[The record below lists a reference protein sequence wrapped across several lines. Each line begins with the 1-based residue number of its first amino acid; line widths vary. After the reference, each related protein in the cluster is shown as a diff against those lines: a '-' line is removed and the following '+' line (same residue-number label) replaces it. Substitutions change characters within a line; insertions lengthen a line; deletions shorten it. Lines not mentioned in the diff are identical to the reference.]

1 MGRLWQRERSKVGER
16 QQGLAQPLSLPYL
29 TSLSLPESTYL
40 PTPYAHLLYARFS
53 LCNRSEL
60 PETKVVVMET
70 SIIHQIDRTMFLRF
84 FFIFIS
90 AQHLATLPE
99 KHGSSFVR
107 GGGGGGGGGGGRAET
122 VPQVPS
128 PRQERRIPLFFS
140 FPPHTLHYS
149 AELIIALI
157 YKGKTEE
164 EEIDKKRCFCC
175 YLYEEEYAVVCRRQV
190 KAPNQGKIKSE
201 SRLKR

>member
-1 MGRLWQRERSKVGER
+1 MVRKRERERERERER
-16 QQGLAQPLSLPYL
+16 QQGLAQPLSHL
-29 TSLSLPESTYL
+29 TPLSLPESTYL

-60 PETKVVVMET
+60 PGTKVVVFDT
-70 SIIHQIDRTMFLRF
+70 SIVYHIDYIMFCGIYGIILCPASGNPARKARLFLR
-84 FFIFIS
+84 
-90 AQHLATLPE
+90 Q
-99 KHGSSFVR
+99 R
-107 GGGGGGGGGGGRAET
+107 RRRRRRRRRAET

-140 FPPHTLHYS
+140 FPPPHTLHYS

-175 YLYEEEYAVVCRRQV
+175 CLYEEEYAAVCRRQV

>member
-1 MGRLWQRERSKVGER
+1 MVGKREKERER
-16 QQGLAQPLSLPYL
+16 QQGLAQPLSHL
-29 TSLSLPESTYL
+29 TPLSLPESTYL

-60 PETKVVVMET
+60 PGTKVMVFET
-70 SIIHQIDRTMFLRF
+70 SIVYHIDYIMFCGFFGIILCPASGNPARKARLFLR
-84 FFIFIS
+84 
-90 AQHLATLPE
+90 Q
-99 KHGSSFVR
+99 R
-107 GGGGGGGGGGGRAET
+107 RRRRRRRRRAET

-175 YLYEEEYAVVCRRQV
+175 YVWEEE
-190 KAPNQGKIKSE
+190 
-201 SRLKR
+201 

>member
-1 MGRLWQRERSKVGER
+1 MVRKRERER
-16 QQGLAQPLSLPYL
+16 ERERGNRASHSLSPTLLLSL
-29 TSLSLPESTYL
+29 SARVDL
-40 PTPYAHLLYARFS
+40 PTYPLCPPTVRTLS

-60 PETKVVVMET
+60 LETKVVVIET
-70 SIIHQIDRTMFLRF
+70 FIFYQIDRTMFRDSFSYLSPPN
-84 FFIFIS
+84 IWPPCPKS
-90 AQHLATLPE
+90 AALP
-99 KHGSSFVR
+99 SSEAEAAAAAEGR
-107 GGGGGGGGGGGRAET
+107 RAET

-175 YLYEEEYAVVCRRQV
+175 YVCGEE
-190 KAPNQGKIKSE
+190 
-201 SRLKR
+201 